1 MKIAQF
7 VERNLEIMETLRV
20 ASLSK
25 KYGDYS
31 AVQDISFSVSEGE
44 CLGILGVNGAGKTTT
59 LKMIYSANKI
69 TSGDVYILGK
79 NISTLADRGKTNL
92 GIVAQ
97 EDMLDTTLTVFENLI
112 AHGICYGIKLGE
124 LKARTQKLLKFV
136 QLAEYANKM
145 ISELSG
151 GMKRRVVLA
160 RALLNEPEMIILDEP
175 TVGLDIQSRNIIW
188 NKLKMLKK
196 QGVSIVITSHYMNEI
211 EFLADRLLI
220 IDSGVIKDEGT
231 VTGLLDKYQEKDM
244 EELFLRLTNNKS
256 QFVKLS

>member
-1 MKIAQF
+1 
-7 VERNLEIMETLRV
+7 
-20 ASLSK
+20 
-25 KYGDYS
+25 
-31 AVQDISFSVSEGE
+31 
-44 CLGILGVNGAGKTTT
+44 
-59 LKMIYSANKI
+59 
-69 TSGDVYILGK
+69 
-79 NISTLADRGKTNL
+79 
-92 GIVAQ
+92 
-97 EDMLDTTLTVFENLI
+97 MLWDQI
-112 AHGICYGIKLGE
+112 RE

-244 EELFLRLTNNKS
+244 EELFLRLTNNK
-256 QFVKLS
+256 

>member
-1 MKIAQF
+1 
-7 VERNLEIMETLRV
+7 
-20 ASLSK
+20 
-25 KYGDYS
+25 
-31 AVQDISFSVSEGE
+31 
-44 CLGILGVNGAGKTTT
+44 
-59 LKMIYSANKI
+59 
-69 TSGDVYILGK
+69 
-79 NISTLADRGKTNL
+79 
-92 GIVAQ
+92 
-97 EDMLDTTLTVFENLI
+97 
-112 AHGICYGIKLGE
+112 
-124 LKARTQKLLKFV
+124 
-136 QLAEYANKM
+136 M

-244 EELFLRLTNNKS
+244 EELFLRLTNNK
-256 QFVKLS
+256 

>member
-44 CLGILGVNGAGKTTT
+44 CLGILCVNGAGKTTT

-112 AHGICYGIKLGE
+112 AHGIWYGIKLGE

-244 EELFLRLTNNKS
+244 EELFLRLTNNK
-256 QFVKLS
+256 

>member
-31 AVQDISFSVSEGE
+31 AVKDISFSVSEGE

-145 ISELSG
+145 
-151 GMKRRVVLA
+151 KRRVVLA

-244 EELFLRLTNNKS
+244 EELFLRLTNNK
-256 QFVKLS
+256 